1 MKYNILGKTG
11 FKVSKMCFGAL
22 TIGPLQRNFNPK
34 YGASIILEAFN
45 RGVNFIDTAE
55 LYGTYTHINEAFK
68 EYDRKKIILITKSY
82 SYSKETAKES
92 LEKALREMNTDYI
105 DGFLLHEQ
113 ESEHTLRGHYE
124 ALEYFIKMKEKG
136 YIRAV
141 GISTHT
147 ISAVKAAS
155 KMNEIDIIHPIV
167 NKAGIGIHDG
177 NIDEMLEAIREAKK
191 NNIGIY
197 AMKPLGGGNLIHS
210 YDEVLD
216 YALNLNELDSIA
228 IGMQSKEEVIANI
241 LKFEGKKIPD
251 SIKEKLN
258 NKKRELH
265 IANWCEGCGACV
277 FKCNHKALSIINNK
291 AVVDKNKCV
300 LCGYCSKYCKD
311 FCIKII

>member
-1 MKYNILGKTG
+1 MEYSVLGKTG

-22 TIGPLQRNFNPK
+22 TIGPLQRNLNPK
-34 YGASIILEAFN
+34 EGGKIILEALD

-55 LYGTYTHINEAFK
+55 LYGTYSHIKEAFTAYSR
-68 EYDRKKIILITKSY
+68 EKIVLITKSY
-82 SYSKETAKES
+82 SYSKASAEES
-92 LEKALREMNTDYI
+92 LKKALKEMNVEYV

-147 ISAVKAAS
+147 ISAVKVAS
-155 KMNEIDIIHPIV
+155 KMKEIDIIHPIV

-177 NIDEMLEAIREAKK
+177 NIKDMLEAIKIAKE

-197 AMKPLGGGNLIHS
+197 GMKPLGGGNLIHS
-210 YDEVLD
+210 YDEALD
-216 YALNLNELDSIA
+216 YVLSLKELDAIA

-241 LKFEGKKIPD
+241 LKFEGKEVPFELK
-251 SIKEKLN
+251 KKLN
-258 NKKRELH
+258 KKKRMLQ
-265 IANWCEGCGACV
+265 IADWCIGCSACIL
-277 FKCNHKALSIINNK
+277 KCNHKALTLQNQK
-291 AVVDKNKCV
+291 AVVDENKCV

>member
-1 MKYNILGKTG
+1 MEYNVLGKTG

-22 TIGPLQRNFNPK
+22 TIGPLQKNFNPK
-34 YGASIILEAFN
+34 YGASIILEAFES
-45 RGVNFIDTAE
+45 GVNFIDTAE
-55 LYGTYTHINEAFK
+55 LYGTYAHINEVFK
-68 EYDRKKIILITKSY
+68 FYQRDKIILITKSY

-155 KMNEIDIIHPIV
+155 KINEIDIIHPIV
-167 NKAGIGIHDG
+167 NKAGIGIYDG
-177 NIDEMLEAIREAKK
+177 NIEQMLEAIREAKK

-210 YDEVLD
+210 YDEALD
-216 YALNLNELDSIA
+216 YVLNLKEIDSIA
-228 IGMQSKEEVIANI
+228 IGMQSKEEVKANI

-251 SIKEKLN
+251 EIKEKLN

-265 IANWCEGCGACV
+265 IANWCEGCGSCV
-277 FKCNHKALSIINNK
+277 SKCTHKALSIVNNK
-291 AVVDKNKCV
+291 AVVDKDKCV

-311 FCIKII
+311 FCIKVI